1 MTRTICT
8 SQCTAFHKL
17 GFYLQGDVEWNL
29 VAFIILQHPV
39 CPHQTSN
46 ILIKHLI
53 MYVIYSDNRWGEK
66 NLFKAARSKHVCLCS
81 SLDYL
86 KQVMHLSGS
95 EKWGDWLSIIS
106 CSLSEEPVKVC
117 QGSESWH
124 FCSLCINCDM
134 FGGLQITRLSMQTLF
149 PGPALPWEC
158 RGHVWTVTEACNDS
172 YNWGEKRVKEVSRG
186 REVRN
191 VLEMNHRSS
200 EYTVP
205 VFKNSLKTCT
215 ADSERLESARQTGTH
230 KVHERWWKDAK
241 IKTRITS

>member
-95 EKWGDWLSIIS
+95 ALKKKKNEVIDYQLSAAPYQR
-106 CSLSEEPVKVC
+106 SLWRFVRVQSPDI
-117 QGSESWH
+117 
-124 FCSLCINCDM
+124 FAA
-134 FGGLQITRLSMQTLF
+134 F
-149 PGPALPWEC
+149 AL
-158 RGHVWTVTEACNDS
+158 TVTCLEAC
-172 YNWGEKRVKEVSRG
+172 
-186 REVRN
+186 
-191 VLEMNHRSS
+191 
-200 EYTVP
+200 
-205 VFKNSLKTCT
+205 
-215 ADSERLESARQTGTH
+215 RLHAYQCKHCSPGQLCPESVGGMFELWLRLAMIPTTGG
-230 KVHERWWKDAK
+230 KKG
-241 IKTRITS
+241 